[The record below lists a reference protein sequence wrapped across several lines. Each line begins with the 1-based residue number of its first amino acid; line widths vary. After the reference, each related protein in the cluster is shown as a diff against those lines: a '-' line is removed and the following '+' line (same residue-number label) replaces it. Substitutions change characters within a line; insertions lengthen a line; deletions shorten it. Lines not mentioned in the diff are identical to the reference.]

1 MKQGLLPVIIAGVVG
16 LIIGI
21 AAGTMITKPD
31 REKTRTAIAE
41 AQANAERAQLAAQ
54 QQIQNADSEIA
65 NLRNELSRVT
75 ASLQQNKD
83 VTAAKTAAAEQG
95 PSSAVETGPKQFKTY
110 TVREGDSLWKIA
122 ASQLGNGSRFEEIAK
137 LNADVLKGR
146 EDNLNVGMQLKI
158 PAK

>member
-1 MKQGLLPVIIAGVVG
+1 MKQGLLPVIIAGIVG
-16 LIIGI
+16 LIVGI
-21 AAGTMITKPD
+21 VAGTMITRPD
-31 REKTRTAIAE
+31 RERTKAAIAE
-41 AQANAERAQLAAQ
+41 AQANTEKVQLAAQ
-54 QQIQNADSEIA
+54 QQLQNADAEVA

-75 ASLQQNKD
+75 AELQQSKE
-83 VTAAKTAAAEQG
+83 VPAAKATAG
-95 PSSAVETGPKQFKTY
+95 TY

-146 EDNLNVGMQLKI
+146 ENNLTVGMQLKI